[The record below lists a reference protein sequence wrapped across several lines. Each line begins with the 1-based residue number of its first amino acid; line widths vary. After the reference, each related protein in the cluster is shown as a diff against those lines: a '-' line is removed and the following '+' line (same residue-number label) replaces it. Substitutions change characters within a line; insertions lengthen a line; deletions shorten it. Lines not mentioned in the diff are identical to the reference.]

1 MVEQDIGVATRR
13 TAVEA
18 LVRIERDDAFANLAL
33 GPILERSKLDQRDRR
48 LVTELVYGTI
58 RRWRACGYLVDRFL
72 SSRPPVEARAAL
84 HLGAYQLQFTE
95 IADHAA
101 VSTTVSGTPQRYR
114 GLVNAVLRKV
124 AATPVVWP
132 DVATELSFP
141 DWIVDMMINE
151 HGEVDG
157 LAALGSMNEPPDV
170 NMREDGYTQ
179 DLASQWVGELVDAQ
193 RGDVIAD
200 VCAAPGGKATAMAAS
215 GARVVALDKRMTRAA
230 TMARNVERLGADTM
244 TIAVGDGTVPPL
256 RAGMF
261 DKVLVD
267 APCSGLGVLR
277 RRPDARWRARPEGIL
292 ELALIQRDLL
302 DAAVDLVKPGGTLI
316 YSVCTTTRAETIEQ
330 FEGVAERHPRLRPI
344 SIDDG
349 RWRPH
354 GDGVLLLPQDADTD
368 GMSMAMWQIP
378 STS

>member
-72 SSRPPVEARAAL
+72 SSRPPLEARAAL

-124 AATPVVWP
+124 ASTPVVWP

-141 DWIVDMMINE
+141 DWIVELMIAE
-151 HGEVDG
+151 HGETDG

-179 DLASQWVGELVDAQ
+179 DLASQWVGDVIDAQ
-193 RGDVIAD
+193 PGELIAD
-200 VCAAPGGKATAMAAS
+200 LCAAPGGKATAMAAK
-215 GARVVALDKRMTRAA
+215 GAQVVALDKRITRAA
-230 TMARNVERLGADTM
+230 TMARNVVRLESEGM

-256 RAGMF
+256 RTGIF

-277 RRPDARWRARPEGIL
+277 RRPDARWRARPEGIT
-292 ELALIQRDLL
+292 ELSVIQRDLL
-302 DAAVDLVKPGGTLI
+302 DAAVTLVKPGGTLV
-316 YSVCTTTRAETIEQ
+316 YSVCTLTRAETLEQ
-330 FEGVAERHPRLRPI
+330 FDGMSERHPTLEVLP
-344 SIDDG
+344 IDDP

-368 GMSMAMWQIP
+368 GMSMAMWRIP
-378 STS
+378 SAS